1 MSDNGREIIP
11 ASTTT
16 EAVLDVVAFVGS
28 TVPWI
33 GGPVSNVLSGM
44 SFGRKLGRVREVLGG
59 LANDLGEFKSEV
71 SEKYVKTEEFEDLL
85 EQTLKRVGEE
95 RNEEKRHLYKAFLTD
110 AIESPGKSYDE
121 QLRLLRTFEEIVP
134 DHLRVLKALSQ
145 EPKPNPGMMSSPI
158 QTLRERLP
166 EFEEQRIEELIVQ
179 LNVMRVTN
187 ISSLKV
193 MMTGRGAA
201 DLRNSVT
208 VYGKRILSYIVE
220 A

>member
-1 MSDNGREIIP
+1 
-11 ASTTT
+11 
-16 EAVLDVVAFVGS
+16 
-28 TVPWI
+28 
-33 GGPVSNVLSGM
+33 
-44 SFGRKLGRVREVLGG
+44 
-59 LANDLGEFKSEV
+59 
-71 SEKYVKTEEFEDLL
+71 
-85 EQTLKRVGEE
+85 
-95 RNEEKRHLYKAFLTD
+95 
-110 AIESPGKSYDE
+110 
-121 QLRLLRTFEEIVP
+121 
-134 DHLRVLKALSQ
+134 
-145 EPKPNPGMMSSPI
+145 MMSPPI

>member
-121 QLRLLRTFEEIVP
+121 QLRLLRTFEIVP